1 MSYTAFIPARSGS
14 KRLPNKNV
22 LDLGGKPMLMWT
34 VEACLNAEKISK
46 VIISTDSEE
55 YWQTVTSLSGSNKL
69 ALDLR
74 KPEDAGD
81 RVKIFDYLKAN
92 AEKLFVREEENF
104 VLALPTLPLRTSL
117 HINEALELFETG
129 GSPVFSATH
138 YSFPISFAFAIEN
151 NNVKTLLSD
160 SPLLTGNTRSQDQKE
175 FFHPNGAI
183 YVRPSKDL
191 GNTELKSLYLDAK
204 PYLMDRRSS
213 IDVDDEMD
221 LLFAKSALRS

>member
-55 YWQTVTSLSGSNKL
+55 YWQAVTSLSGSNKL

-191 GNTELKSLYLDAK
+191 GNSELKSLYLDAK

-213 IDVDDEMD
+213 IDVDDEID

>member
-191 GNTELKSLYLDAK
+191 GNSELKSLYLDAK

-213 IDVDDEMD
+213 IDVDDEID

>member
-74 KPEDAGD
+74 KPEEAGD

-191 GNTELKSLYLDAK
+191 GNSELKSLYLDAK

-221 LLFAKSALRS
+221 LLVAKSALRS